1 MGPPG
6 ARNGFQ
12 LSLYHTAVLTD
23 RILVRSGG
31 PVFDLLDGSAA
42 GARGG
47 TPAHALDLQAGLFRD
62 GRGFRL
68 SGTWKSGTEVR
79 GETPESDLTFSDL
92 ATFDIRVFETFTGTP
107 DLVRRWPFLK
117 GARLTLAV
125 DNVFDAR
132 LEVRDAAGGQPSGYH
147 PAVLDPVGRVLEV
160 SFRKVF

>member
-12 LSLYHTAVLTD
+12 VSLYHTAVLTD

-47 TPAHALDLQAGLFRD
+47 TPAHAVALQAGLFHK
-62 GRGFRL
+62 GRGIRL
-68 SGTWKSGTEVR
+68 SGAWRSSTEVR
-79 GETPESDLTFSDL
+79 GDTPESELTFSDL
-92 ATFDIRVFETFTGTP
+92 ATFDVRMFETFAGTP

-117 GARLTLAV
+117 GARLTLA
-125 DNVFDAR
+125 A
-132 LEVRDAAGGQPSGYH
+132 EGP
-147 PAVLDPVGRVLEV
+147 
-160 SFRKVF
+160 